1 MKGRPWAKFSVGMP
15 RDPKVATLSTDGSR
29 WAFVAVV
36 LAAKEQ
42 DRPGG
47 FENID
52 HLRAVVSLTVG
63 EHIQEL
69 VDRGLLSVDPE
80 GAIRVASWTKYQIDP
95 TKPERAA
102 RYRAKISEIAP
113 SVRSQIRGGSI
124 ETPAQVIRRLGGE

>member
-15 RDPKVATLSTDGSR
+15 RDPKVATLATDGAR

-80 GAIRVASWTKYQIDP
+80 GAIRIAAWAKYQIDP
-95 TKPERAA
+95 TKTERAA
-102 RYRAKISEIAP
+102 RYRAKIAEITP
-113 SVRSQIRGGSI
+113 TIRPKIRGGSM
-124 ETPAQVIRRLGGE
+124 ETPADVIRRLGGE